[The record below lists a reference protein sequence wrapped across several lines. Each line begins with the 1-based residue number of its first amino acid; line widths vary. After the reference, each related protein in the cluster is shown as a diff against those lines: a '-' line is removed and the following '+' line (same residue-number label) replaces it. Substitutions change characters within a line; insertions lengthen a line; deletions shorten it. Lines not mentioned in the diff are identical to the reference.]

1 MSQLFNKTT
10 SGDTID
16 EQRLY
21 GLRFINELKAIERF
35 EEMKETLV
43 KRAKPLRS
51 FQLPKINFGAKNY
64 FDMIILKYKDVKG
77 TEAHFGRTLKQPFY
91 LVHTP
96 NSKSQQKTWAKV
108 TLPPLLRSMTTE
120 EIESIKTNPLKVEYP
135 CHSQSVEHAVA
146 TTSSCAKK
154 YRKSETQVQAV
165 LQTVGARADQPFKN
179 VSHKRFRED
188 IKCMITED

>member
-1 MSQLFNKTT
+1 MNAEQLLNSHPFSQSFKNL
-10 SGDTID
+10 D
-16 EQRLY
+16 
-21 GLRFINELKAIERF
+21 LKAF
-35 EEMKETLV
+35 CCLLAT
-43 KRAKPLRS
+43 P
-51 FQLPKINFGAKNY
+51 GCG
-64 FDMIILKYKDVKG
+64 DMIILKYKDVKG